1 MNPGRREALI
11 LGGVAVG
18 AAAIGGVVGALA
30 LQSQSGTAELLSRPF
45 TDLSGNSHRLVE
57 WQGKALLC
65 NFWATWCAPCREE
78 IPLLTAAQHQH
89 GAKNLQIVGIAVDN
103 AANVSEFSKS
113 MKIGYPILLA
123 DATAIELLRRLGNKG
138 GGLPYTVALDR
149 HGRIA
154 ERKLGAYAEAELTAT
169 IAGLL
174 Q

>member
-1 MNPGRREALI
+1 
-11 LGGVAVG
+11 
-18 AAAIGGVVGALA
+18 
-30 LQSQSGTAELLSRPF
+30 
-45 TDLSGNSHRLVE
+45 VE

-89 GAKNLQIVGIAVDN
+89 GAKNLQIVGIAIDN
-103 AANVSEFSKS
+103 ASNVAEFAKS
-113 MKIGYPILLA
+113 TGIGYPILLA
-123 DATAIELLRRLGNKG
+123 DATAIDLLRRLGNKG

-154 ERKLGAYAEAELTAT
+154 ERKLGAYAEAELSAT